1 MIDLSRRS
9 LRAIRQRA
17 WALLRLL
24 FFLLVAGSLGGCLG
38 AEIEANARQL
48 QAQQADLDRLKE
60 EIAAIRHTQASYPSA
75 APAGTCDT
83 EVMRKATRRGGE
95 AFAGGEFGRALGY
108 YEDALTACPRSAEAE
123 LNVARAHEALG
134 ERQAAIGHYAA
145 AENAAGASDAS
156 VAKQA
161 RDALERLRP
170 TK

>member
-1 MIDLSRRS
+1 MIDLSRQS
-9 LRAIRQRA
+9 PRAIGRCVY
-17 WALLRLL
+17 ALARLL
-24 FFLLVAGSLGGCLG
+24 SFLLVAGSLGGCLG

-48 QAQQADLDRLKE
+48 QAQQAELDRLKE
-60 EIAAIRHTQASYPSA
+60 EIAAIRQTQTSYTSA
-75 APAGTCDT
+75 APAGSCDT

-95 AFAGGEFGRALGY
+95 AFAGGEFRRALGY
-108 YEDALTACPRSAEAE
+108 YEDALIACPRSAEAE

-134 ERQAAIGHYAA
+134 ERQAAIVHYAS

-156 VAKQA
+156 IAKQA

>member
-1 MIDLSRRS
+1 MIDLSRQS
-9 LRAIRQRA
+9 HRAIGRCVY
-17 WALLRLL
+17 ALARLL
-24 FFLLVAGSLGGCLG
+24 SFLLVAGSLGGCLG

-48 QAQQADLDRLKE
+48 QAQQAELDRLKE
-60 EIAAIRHTQASYPSA
+60 EIAAIRQTQTSYTSA
-75 APAGTCDT
+75 APAGSCDT

-95 AFAGGEFGRALGY
+95 AFAGGEFRRALGY

-134 ERQAAIGHYAA
+134 ERQAAIVHYAS

-156 VAKQA
+156 IAKQA

>member
-1 MIDLSRRS
+1 MIDLSRQS
-9 LRAIRQRA
+9 PRAIGRCVY
-17 WALLRLL
+17 ALARLL
-24 FFLLVAGSLGGCLG
+24 SFLLVAGSLGGCLG
-38 AEIEANARQL
+38 AEIEANARQR
-48 QAQQADLDRLKE
+48 QAQQAELDRLKE
-60 EIAAIRHTQASYPSA
+60 EIAAIRQTQASYKSA
-75 APAGTCDT
+75 VPAGSCDT

-95 AFAGGEFGRALGY
+95 AFAGGEFRRALGY

-134 ERQAAIGHYAA
+134 ERQAAIVHYVS

-156 VAKQA
+156 IAKQA